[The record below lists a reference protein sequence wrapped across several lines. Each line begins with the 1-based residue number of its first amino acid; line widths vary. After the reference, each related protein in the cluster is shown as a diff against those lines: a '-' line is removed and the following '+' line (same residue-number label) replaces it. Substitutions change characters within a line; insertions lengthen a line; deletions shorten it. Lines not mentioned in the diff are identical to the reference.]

1 MDRSSTSAIMVA
13 VSLQAPLTAVVGAG
27 ASARCPA
34 RAVPDP
40 LVCTLLTSGSCT
52 HAHIPRPE
60 QESGHNVIMMG
71 GTQQDPFGGSQR
83 PVRSTSTSR
92 PRTSTCLTLPPSLPT
107 TMRWSEA
114 FAATFQDP
122 QDVLDSLP
130 RSRKPMFT
138 FPEEVARVRVPV
150 PPPPPRETLDPRKG
164 PITSVQFTDDGR
176 GISMGELLT
185 CSQDYVR
192 AKMGS
197 AFHRPCPVNFW
208 INIHW
213 PVYWQFCTP
222 RTLIRYRGNVPNTVL
237 TTRYDVAVQIAEAY
251 RYYMSKAATWHWDG
265 SDEESPWRISYPG
278 SSFPRTSQEEWDASV
293 LNLRTMHLVSIQRL
307 DDADSPKYMA
317 EVHEVLQPV
326 ELPDMFWECFELAK

>member
-1 MDRSSTSAIMVA
+1 
-13 VSLQAPLTAVVGAG
+13 
-27 ASARCPA
+27 
-34 RAVPDP
+34 
-40 LVCTLLTSGSCT
+40 
-52 HAHIPRPE
+52 
-60 QESGHNVIMMG
+60 
-71 GTQQDPFGGSQR
+71 
-83 PVRSTSTSR
+83 
-92 PRTSTCLTLPPSLPT
+92 
-107 TMRWSEA
+107 MRWSEA

-208 INIHW
+208 INIH
-213 PVYWQFCTP
+213 VRFVARRECALVDRGSGFGIRVSDWQPHSGLC
-222 RTLIRYRGNVPNTVL
+222 I
-237 TTRYDVAVQIAEAY
+237 
-251 RYYMSKAATWHWDG
+251 
-265 SDEESPWRISYPG
+265 G
-278 SSFPRTSQEEWDASV
+278 SSA
-293 LNLRTMHLVSIQRL
+293 LRGRL
-307 DDADSPKYMA
+307 SGIGAT
-317 EVHEVLQPV
+317 
-326 ELPDMFWECFELAK
+326 CRIRC

>member
-1 MDRSSTSAIMVA
+1 
-13 VSLQAPLTAVVGAG
+13 
-27 ASARCPA
+27 
-34 RAVPDP
+34 
-40 LVCTLLTSGSCT
+40 
-52 HAHIPRPE
+52 
-60 QESGHNVIMMG
+60 
-71 GTQQDPFGGSQR
+71 
-83 PVRSTSTSR
+83 
-92 PRTSTCLTLPPSLPT
+92 
-107 TMRWSEA
+107 MRWSEA

-122 QDVLDSLP
+122 QDVLDSVP

-213 PVYWQFCTP
+213 PAYCKICTP
-222 RTLIRYRGNVPNTVL
+222 STLIRYTGNVPNTVL

-251 RYYMSKAATWHWDG
+251 RFYMSVSAVVLASASTGLISWFGFPPRAQNAATWHWYG

-278 SSFPRTSQEEWDASV
+278 GFPPRTFQEEWDASV
-293 LNLRTMHLVSIQRL
+293 LNLRTMHLVSIQRI
-307 DDADSPKYMA
+307 DDDDLPKYRA
-317 EVHEVLQPV
+317 EVHDVLRPV
-326 ELPDMFWECFELAK
+326 ELPDLFWESFDHELVK